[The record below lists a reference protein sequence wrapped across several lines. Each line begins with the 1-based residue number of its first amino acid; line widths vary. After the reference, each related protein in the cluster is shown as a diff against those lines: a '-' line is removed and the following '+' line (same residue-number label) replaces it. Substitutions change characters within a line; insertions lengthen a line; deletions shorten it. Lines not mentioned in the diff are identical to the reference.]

1 MLGAPS
7 TVSLR
12 VALLT
17 VTRAVYEDGLLDCLI
32 AQGHVLLQ
40 LLDLLLHSQQFHP
53 SLLNAGHQSRT
64 PLAPLFLRRRL
75 SGVLVRRA
83 ALLLHFRHGAC
94 KFLRAGKQGQ
104 ILKLRKEA
112 KNNKKK

>member
-17 VTRAVYEDGLLDCLI
+17 VTRAVYEDGLRNRLI

-40 LLDLLLHSQQFHP
+40 LLDLLLHSQRLHP
-53 SLLNAGHQSRT
+53 CLLNAGHQSRT
-64 PLAPLFLRRRL
+64 PLAPLFLRRVN
-75 SGVLVRRA
+75 SGVF

-104 ILKLRKEA
+104 ILKLQKEA